1 MAYKQAIRRVQKPDK
16 AKKLIVSGLKETK
29 RTLTTI
35 IDKKKSKMIIVALNI
50 ERNPYKGGVDD
61 QVLSIIELAQT
72 MKIPV
77 IHSCIRSHLG
87 RAFSGKWGP
96 RITMVSII
104 NYEGYQ
110 DMIEETLE
118 EWKLCS
124 KKYEDL
130 P

>member
-1 MAYKQAIRRVQKPDK
+1 
-16 AKKLIVSGLKETK
+16 
-29 RTLTTI
+29 
-35 IDKKKSKMIIVALNI
+35 MIIVALNI